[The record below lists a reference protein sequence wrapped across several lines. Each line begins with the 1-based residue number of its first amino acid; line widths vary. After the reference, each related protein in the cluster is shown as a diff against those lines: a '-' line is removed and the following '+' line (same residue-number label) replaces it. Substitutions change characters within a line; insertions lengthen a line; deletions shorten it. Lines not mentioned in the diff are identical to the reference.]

1 MEVNSIATSLVSV
14 ARGAYVAGGS
24 LVMRRTSAHAG
35 TPLTWQVVQG
45 MLMKLPEQELKM
57 ALDPAAVSFSAAHAG
72 QVLVVEQA
80 VAREGHVSQSP
91 KYKG

>member
-1 MEVNSIATSLVSV
+1 MQYYLLHDQSHA
-14 ARGAYVAGGS
+14 
-24 LVMRRTSAHAG
+24 SA
-35 TPLTWQVVQG
+35 LRQRSMQG

-57 ALDPAAVSFSAAHAG
+57 ALDPAAVSFSAAHNG

-91 KYKG
+91 KYKGQPF